1 MKQKLSK
8 AFLIGPFVGE
18 LLWECL
24 YFAPYA
30 IYLKKFKPK
39 AKLIVFTRPTRFDL
53 YGQYADILVPLNLPF
68 DKTKHQN
75 GFGHKQ
81 INHTSYEK
89 LAKSL
94 FDKYKKRFDI
104 FRHVYPDIE
113 YFYSKVKWQFPRR
126 DMDYNFFPRKL
137 NKVFAESYIKN
148 NKMVFVNSDFS
159 TDMGLVEPLERR
171 GCFCIFMNM
180 FTEDFLSL
188 KESNISFLG
197 CAIEVLKRCELV
209 ISDFDS
215 SIVNL
220 ALLLGV
226 PVVVTGKIPSED
238 SISLVN
244 PKKTILINCE
254 NAIDGVDTYMRK
266 ELYK

>member
-8 AFLIGPFVGE
+8 AFLIGPFIGE

-39 AKLIVFTRPTRFDL
+39 VKLIVFTRPTRFDL
-53 YGQYADILVPLNLPF
+53 YGQYADILVPLNLPN
-68 DKTKHQN
+68 DNVKYQQ
-75 GFGHKQ
+75 GFGHSQ
-81 INHTSYEK
+81 INYISYEK
-89 LAKSL
+89 LVKSL
-94 FDKYKKRFDI
+94 FNKYKKRFDI
-104 FRHVYPDIE
+104 FRHIYPDIE
-113 YFYSKVKWQFPRR
+113 CFYYRVKWQFSRK
-126 DMDYNFFPRKL
+126 DMDYDFHPRRQ
-137 NKVFAESYIKN
+137 NRIFAKRYVGD
-148 NKMVFVNSDFS
+148 KMIFVNSDFNEKS
-159 TDMGLVEPLERR
+159 ELVEPLERR
-171 GCFCIFMNM
+171 GYSCVFMNT

-188 KESNISFLG
+188 KEVNTSFLG
-197 CAIEVLKRCELV
+197 CTIEILKKCELV

-220 ALLLGV
+220 ALLLGI
-226 PVVVTGKIPSED
+226 PVIVTGKIPSED

-244 PKKTILINCE
+244 PKKTMLINCE
-254 NAIDGVDTYMRK
+254 NAIEGVDTYMRK